1 MMGKSGRQADARGR
15 DVNNC
20 VSKRRTARLS
30 LLREDDALRG
40 SILRSARFARRH
52 TRAHPARTSRSV
64 ARAERSRP
72 HRTAPVRLVGVPAH
86 PSHLLNEPATRALAV
101 AVMPTDGYNWF
112 LILVACVCTVVVVA
126 INVYILVHFQHPEDR
141 NQAWWPKIVV
151 VRARSTS
158 IPRPLARARSK
169 KTPARNPSPDPRP
182 PPPSPTSSRCSA

>member
-1 MMGKSGRQADARGR
+1 MPSAGVSSVPIVSRG
-15 DVNNC
+15 V
-20 VSKRRTARLS
+20 RRERTPR
-30 LLREDDALRG
+30 
-40 SILRSARFARRH
+40 ARRE
-52 TRAHPARTSRSV
+52 ASREPSGLV
-64 ARAERSRP
+64 RIAPRP
-72 HRTAPVRLVGVPAH
+72 SASSASPAH

-158 IPRPLARARSK
+158 IPRPLGRARSK